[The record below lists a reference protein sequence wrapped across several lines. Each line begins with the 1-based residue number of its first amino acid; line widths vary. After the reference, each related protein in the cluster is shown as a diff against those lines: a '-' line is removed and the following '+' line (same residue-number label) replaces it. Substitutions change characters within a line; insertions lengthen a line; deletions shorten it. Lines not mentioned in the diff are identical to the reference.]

1 MIYQADKIWLCW
13 LANYFM
19 FSKAFLQVLK
29 LRYFIF
35 SFKVQ
40 IPLNVSFKVK
50 GRDVVV
56 DIQQNVSMFFNS
68 FTPGTFG
75 EKMLFEPRCSVFW
88 SLSGQKKV
96 KTAQNTV
103 FQLRTVLSSWPVTIL
118 FYTAKCK
125 HQCDFFVDIC
135 LSLKYNGHQIWSSQF
150 DSEFP
155 LLPSPI

>member
-1 MIYQADKIWLCW
+1 
-13 LANYFM
+13 M

-35 SFKVQ
+35 SFEVQ

-75 EKMLFEPRCSVFW
+75 EKCYLNLDALF
-88 SLSGQKKV
+88 SGHYLGRKKSKLL
-96 KTAQNTV
+96 KT
-103 FQLRTVLSSWPVTIL
+103 LSS
-118 FYTAKCK
+118 
-125 HQCDFFVDIC
+125 
-135 LSLKYNGHQIWSSQF
+135 S
-150 DSEFP
+150 
-155 LLPSPI
+155 